1 MKPDKLLLARD
12 KDALLSLAIR
22 QIEETE
28 PSKAIDKAYGPA
40 ARIMAK
46 HMKGRF
52 PPADM
57 LVLKKYDLT
66 QVDRCQ
72 YYTNGAGGY
81 QQFTFRDTDDVP
93 LIVVSRYCNS
103 RNPYLLTEAE
113 FETVDAYN
121 KAREAFKKSIGA
133 RFDDLSAL
141 IKSSKKFNELAA
153 VWGGAEELRDKI
165 VTTGT
170 ALVTLSEEVIERI
183 KNDPAS
189 KKGAR

>member
-12 KDALLSLAIR
+12 KDALLLLARR

-28 PSKAIDKAYGPA
+28 PTKAIDKAYGPA

-57 LVLKKYDLT
+57 LVLKKYELT
-66 QVDRCQ
+66 KVDRCQ

-81 QQFTFRDTDDVP
+81 EQFNFRDTDDVP
-93 LIVVSRYCNS
+93 LIVSSRYCNG
-103 RNPYLLTEAE
+103 RNPYLLTDAE
-113 FETVDAYN
+113 FATVDAYN
-121 KAREAFKKSIGA
+121 KARVAFNKSIGA
-133 RFDDLSAL
+133 RCDDLSAL

-165 VTTGT
+165 VTTGA
-170 ALVTLSEEVIERI
+170 ALVTLSEEVIARI
-183 KNDPAS
+183 KADPAS
-189 KKGAR
+189 KAGAR

>member
-1 MKPDKLLLARD
+1 MKSDKLLLARD
-12 KDALLSLAIR
+12 KDALLLLAKR
-22 QIEETE
+22 QVQETE
-28 PSKAIDKAYGPA
+28 PSKAIDKAYAPA

-57 LVLKKYDLT
+57 LVLQKYSFSRIDT
-66 QVDRCQ
+66 CQ

-81 QQFTFRDTDDVP
+81 QRFEFRAGDDVP
-93 LIVVSRYCNS
+93 LVAGRNCNNS
-103 RNPYLLTEAE
+103 NPYLLTEAE
-113 FETVDAYN
+113 YETVDAYN
-121 KAREAFKKSIGA
+121 KARQAFKKSIGA

-165 VTTGT
+165 VTTGG
-170 ALVTLSEEVIERI
+170 ALVTLSEEVIARI

>member
-1 MKPDKLLLARD
+1 MKTDKLLLSRD
-12 KDALLSLAIR
+12 KDALLLLAK
-22 QIEETE
+22 QQVEATE

-40 ARIMAK
+40 SRLIAK
-46 HMKGRF
+46 HIKGRF

-57 LVLKKYDLT
+57 LVLKKYQFT
-66 QVDRCQ
+66 RVDRCQ

-81 QQFTFRDTDDVP
+81 QRFDFRPDDDVP
-93 LIVVSRYCNS
+93 LIASRNCNS
-103 RNPYLLTEAE
+103 SNPYLLTDAE
-113 FETVDAYN
+113 FATVDAYRA
-121 KAREAFKKSIGA
+121 AREAYKKSIGA